1 MTALTAPLDVHEK
14 DSQLIA
20 YPMAAN
26 TTIFKGALIALT
38 GGYAKPGADTASVI
52 FVGVAHETKVNQAT
66 TALPGGAGFAGAA
79 GALLIRVRKVGSFV
93 YNRAASTVADL
104 GKAVQIVDDN
114 TVATTGT
121 TNSIQAGYIV
131 EVPSVTQV
139 RVRIDRAV
147 Q

>member
-1 MTALTAPLDVHEK
+1 MTALTAALDVHEK
-14 DSQLIA
+14 DGELIA

-26 TTIFKGALIALT
+26 TTIFKGALVALT
-38 GGYAKPGADTASVI
+38 AGYAKPGADTAGVL
-52 FVGVAHETKVNQAT
+52 FVGVAHETKFNQTSAP
-66 TALPGGAGFAGAA
+66 LPGGAGFAGAA
-79 GALLIRVRKVGSFV
+79 GALSIRVRKVGSFQ

-104 GKAVQIVDDN
+104 GKAVQIADDN

-131 EVPSVTQV
+131 EVPTANQV
-139 RVRIDRAV
+139 RIRIDRAV

>member
-14 DSQLIA
+14 DGELVS
-20 YPMAAN
+20 YPLAAN
-26 TTIFKGALIALT
+26 TTIYKGALVALT
-38 GGYAKPGADTASVI
+38 GGYAKPGADTAGVL
-52 FVGVAHETKVNQAT
+52 FVGVAHETIKNQT
-66 TALPGGAGFAGAA
+66 STPLPGGAGFAGAA
-79 GALLIRVRKVGSFV
+79 GALNIRVRKVGSFL
-93 YNRAASTVADL
+93 YSRAASTVADL

-121 TNSIQAGYIV
+121 TNSIGAGYIV
-131 EVPSVTQV
+131 DVPDGSHV